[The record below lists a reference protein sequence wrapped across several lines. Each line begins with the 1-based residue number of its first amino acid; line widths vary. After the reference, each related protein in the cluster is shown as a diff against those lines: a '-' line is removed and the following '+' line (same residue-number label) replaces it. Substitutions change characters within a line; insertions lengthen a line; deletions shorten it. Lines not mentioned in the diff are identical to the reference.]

1 MTKARDLG
9 DNAQNTKPK
18 VINAKGDLIVGT
30 GSDAADRLA
39 VSDNGSTLVADSSQ
53 TTGLRW
59 GNNYGF
65 TGGKNLLINGAFQI
79 NQRATSL
86 SGITGN
92 GYHTTDRWNTNTSG
106 AVGTWTQ
113 SVQNVAGLGN
123 SLKMLCTTAKTP
135 LDAGSLIRFRQEI
148 EGQNLQNIR
157 KGTSSAQ
164 PLTVSFWVKS
174 NVTGTYTVNMY
185 DRDNNRQISGTYTIS
200 VADTW
205 EKKSVTLVA
214 DTTGTFDNDSS
225 SSAYL
230 SFILLA
236 GSNYTSGTLQT
247 TWGSYTAANEA
258 SSSQANVASAINNY
272 WEIAKVQMEIGSV
285 ATEFQLAAGTLAG
298 ELQAAQRYYYR
309 NSGQAYT
316 NHGFGYA
323 DTTTSAVFDI
333 STPVSM
339 RSTTPTVTQG
349 NTEIA
354 LYGTS
359 SYAFT
364 SLGLLAGSGGSNK
377 FIVTATGAT
386 GLTQNRPYALRNAN
400 NTSGF
405 VALEAEL

>member
-1 MTKARDLG
+1 MPISKASS
-9 DNAQNTKPK
+9 NAVAPG
-18 VINAKGDLIVGT
+18 AKGDLVVGT
-30 GSDAADRLA
+30 TTNDSGILGVGS
-39 VSDNGSTLVADSSQ
+39 NGETLVADSSQ

-86 SGITGN
+86 SGLTGN
-92 GYHTTDRWNTNTSG
+92 GYYTSDRWNTNISG

-157 KGTSSAQ
+157 KGTASAQ

-236 GSNYTSGTLQT
+236 GTNFTSGTLQT
-247 TWGSYTAANEA
+247 SWGSYTAANEA

-298 ELQAAQRYYYR
+298 ELQAAQRYYIEYGGDKIFER
-309 NSGQAYT
+309 FGGGSSDALTSGRVITHMPVPMRTTPSMTTTTTDWQLVRPGIAGAAAT
-316 NHGFGYA
+316 AITLSSDESSTKIAALTVTIGSTAGFGDSKA
-323 DTTTSAVFDI
+323 VVLCANSSTSARI
-333 STPVSM
+333 RLS
-339 RSTTPTVTQG
+339 
-349 NTEIA
+349 
-354 LYGTS
+354 
-359 SYAFT
+359 
-364 SLGLLAGSGGSNK
+364 
-377 FIVTATGAT
+377 
-386 GLTQNRPYALRNAN
+386 
-400 NTSGF
+400 
-405 VALEAEL
+405 AEL

>member
-1 MTKARDLG
+1 MPISKASS
-9 DNAQNTKPK
+9 NAVAPG
-18 VINAKGDLIVGT
+18 AKGDLVVGT
-30 GSDAADRLA
+30 TTNDSGILGVGS
-39 VSDNGSTLVADSSQ
+39 NGETLVADSSQ

-86 SGITGN
+86 SGLTGN
-92 GYHTTDRWNTNTSG
+92 GYYTSDRWNTNISG

-157 KGTSSAQ
+157 KGTASAQ

-236 GSNYTSGTLQT
+236 GTNFTSGTLQT
-247 TWGSYTAANEA
+247 SWGSYTAANEA

-298 ELQAAQRYYYR
+298 ELQAAQRYYFRTTSQTTFGQWGFAVGTGTTTAQASFKFPTTMRVIPTTVDFSTIGLYPPGGGTFAITAFTIGDSTVDTAAPQITVASGLTSGTMYR
-309 NSGQAYT
+309 LGANSSTSAFI
-316 NHGFGYA
+316 GFG
-323 DTTTSAVFDI
+323 
-333 STPVSM
+333 
-339 RSTTPTVTQG
+339 
-349 NTEIA
+349 
-354 LYGTS
+354 
-359 SYAFT
+359 
-364 SLGLLAGSGGSNK
+364 
-377 FIVTATGAT
+377 
-386 GLTQNRPYALRNAN
+386 
-400 NTSGF
+400 
-405 VALEAEL
+405 AEL